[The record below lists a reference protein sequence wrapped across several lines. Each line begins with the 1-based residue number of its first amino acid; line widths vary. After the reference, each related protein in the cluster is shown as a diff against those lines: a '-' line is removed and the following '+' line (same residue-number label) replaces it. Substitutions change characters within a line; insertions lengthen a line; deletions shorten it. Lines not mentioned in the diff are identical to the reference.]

1 MSYTIKQLPES
12 ERPRERLEEK
22 GVESLSDAEL
32 IALIIRSGLHGK
44 NAKDIGKDILRRM
57 SLEQLSRADLNEI
70 SEFEGIG
77 NIKAGQIVASFEL
90 ARRSGNQKTRKID
103 SFSDARKI
111 FSKRLKGLEQE
122 ELHAAYLAPNNDI
135 LSVEKVFKGSMKNM
149 SIDKREIIRHGLIN
163 NASAVVLA
171 HNHPLGDSEPSD
183 NDVTTTE
190 ELRMALEEFSME
202 LLDHIVVGKDGFTSM
217 KKEELV

>member
-12 ERPRERLEEK
+12 ERPRERLENK

-32 IALIIRSGLHGK
+32 IALIIISGLHGK
-44 NAKDIGKDILRRM
+44 NAKDIGKDILGDM
-57 SLEQLSRADLNEI
+57 SVDELEKAHIEDITQ
-70 SEFEGIG
+70 FEGIG
-77 NIKAGQIVASFEL
+77 KTKAGQIVAAFEL
-90 ARRSGNQKTRKID
+90 ARRSCNKKTRKID
-103 SFSDARKI
+103 SFSDAKDL
-111 FSKRLKGLEQE
+111 FSNRLKGLEQE

-135 LSVEKVFKGSMKNM
+135 LTVEKVFKGSLKNM
-149 SIDKREIIRHGLIN
+149 SIDKREIIRHGLVN

-171 HNHPLGDSEPSD
+171 HNHPLGDSNPSE

-190 ELRMALEEFSME
+190 ELERALEEFSIK